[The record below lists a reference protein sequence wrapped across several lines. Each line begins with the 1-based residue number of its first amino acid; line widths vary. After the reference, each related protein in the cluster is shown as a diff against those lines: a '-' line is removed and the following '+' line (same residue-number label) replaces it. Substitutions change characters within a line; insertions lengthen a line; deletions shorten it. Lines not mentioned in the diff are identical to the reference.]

1 MWRSAIKPRDVL
13 GLSVVVFA
21 FLTAPAHAEPERRI
35 DVEAG
40 EAAEMLM
47 EFASQADVNIV
58 FDPRQLEGV
67 QTNRVVGEFLPS
79 VALEQMLEGTMLVA
93 NREQDTGAVAISQRT
108 APATDDSPAANPI
121 NRFFKSLFAGTAANK
136 PEGRSWRPASTEEE
150 IFELS
155 PFTVDV
161 TTDNGYVASQTL
173 AGSRIAAPLRNVAA
187 QIDVMTGE
195 FLQDVGAV
203 SLDEAMLYSLN
214 VENSNEY
221 NPNPERDSEFGVY
234 DLSTA
239 GRVRGISNATRTLN
253 YFPTFFTHDTY
264 NTERFTFNS
273 GPNAILFGLGSPG
286 GVMDST
292 GLKAYFTNR
301 TSIDAR
307 FDSEGSLRGQVR
319 FNRVLVEKKLAIS
332 IAALH
337 EDAESWQKPSFD
349 RKERYHGTFTFKP
362 FARTTI
368 RGSYE
373 RIDRETTWPRNTAM
387 RDYAT
392 PYLNWRA
399 AKMKEQGI
407 SDPRDPR
414 LYWAPGDPADD
425 STPFQLTGK
434 GIRLITGSYDP
445 VPEAFLIGDYW
456 SSLER
461 TLTGTGEGFQTTGS
475 ALSRGP
481 QELAG
486 VHPADVFTRS
496 LADPSLFPPGIH
508 PSKALLAESSGSIWS
523 IFAEQQLTDQL
534 FVEAAVQVE
543 DRTKEHEDWLR
554 GYGQALRVDVNRYLP
569 QEVGSVEPPVLN
581 PNRGRYFMEE
591 WGQGNFT
598 DVYSEN
604 ARLTIAYEL
613 DLEDREDWLS
623 WLGRHQFTLLADYSR
638 VEVGTQNY
646 RTSMYPEYTD
656 GIPIPGEGAAA
667 FGFRVLHRVYL
678 DDPADPGGSIFTF
691 DPAVHVTQLLNEPFA
706 GYDNVHVT
714 LRPDPHLEYGVW
726 GGGRFNTSET
736 RGRVFAVQSSFLQDR
751 LHITYGRRW
760 DYFKFKEVTTP
771 LESNAPAPWN
781 TRPRDISKLSAP
793 GLSEPDID
801 ASGYQETRGLVF
813 HALPWF
819 SVFYNE
825 SENQQ
830 AKSAGLNLLTGE
842 LHPPS
847 DGLGKDY
854 GFLLNLSEGELLVK
868 VNWFETIQR
877 RNESIQFSD
886 LRWAVWEVESRL
898 TNWSESNSVPAPP
911 GAPFNPPTTWDPNTT
926 ADISR
931 ADILSD
937 ARSEGIEIKLHYN
950 PAPNWRMVMTVAR
963 TEVVEENIAT
973 TYSAY
978 VDSRLGEWRKYY
990 DRAWDRDGMPAEPG
1004 EETLEQFVE
1013 REIFMQELDLAA
1025 AYEGRP
1031 ADRVSKWRVNLV
1043 SNYTFTDGFLKGF
1056 SLGGAYRWRDER
1068 VIGFPLT
1075 TGEEGNEVFDIHHPW
1090 KGSNEW
1096 NLDAWIAYDALL
1108 FNGKAMARFQVN
1120 IQNLLDEDGII
1131 PQKALTSGEVAIYR
1145 WQAPRRFIFSA
1156 SLAF

>member
-1 MWRSAIKPRDVL
+1 MWRSAIRPRDVVGL
-13 GLSVVVFA
+13 GVVVFA
-21 FLTAPAHAEPERRI
+21 FLTATAHAEPERWI

-40 EAAEMLM
+40 DAAEMLM
-47 EFASQADVNIV
+47 EFASQVDVGIV

-79 VALEQMLEGTMLVA
+79 VALERMLEGTMLVA
-93 NREQDTGAVAISQRT
+93 KREQETGAVAISRRF
-108 APATDDSPAANPI
+108 APATDESPAANPI

-136 PEGRSWRPASTEEE
+136 PEGRSSRPASTEEE

-161 TTDNGYVASQTL
+161 TTDNGYVASQTM

-234 DLSTA
+234 DLNTA

-253 YFPTFFTHDTY
+253 YFPTFFAHDTY

-307 FDSEGSLRGQVR
+307 FDSEGSLRAHAR
-319 FNRVLVEKKLAIS
+319 FNRVLVEKKLALS

-337 EDAESWQKPSFD
+337 ADAESWQKPSFD
-349 RKERYHGTFTFKP
+349 RKKRYHGTFTFKP
-362 FARTTI
+362 FGRTII

-387 RDYAT
+387 RDFAT

-425 STPFQLTGK
+425 STPFQLTGG

-445 VPEAFLIGDYW
+445 IPEAFLIGDYW

-461 TLTGTGEGFQTTGS
+461 SLTGTGEGFQTTGS
-475 ALSRGP
+475 VLSRGP
-481 QELAG
+481 QELAD

-508 PSKALLAESSGSIWS
+508 PSKALLTESGGSIWS

-534 FVEAAVQVE
+534 FFEAGVQVE
-543 DRTKEHEDWLR
+543 NRTKEHEDWLR

-598 DVYSEN
+598 DEHSEN
-604 ARLTIAYEL
+604 ARLTVAYEL
-613 DLEDREDWLS
+613 DLEGRENWLS

-646 RTSMYPEYTD
+646 RTSMYPEYSD
-656 GIPIPGEGAAA
+656 GIPLPGEGAAA
-667 FGFRVLHRVYL
+667 FDFRVLHRVYL

-691 DPAVHVTQLLNEPFA
+691 DPAVHAAQLLNEPFA

-726 GGGRFNTSET
+726 GGGDS
-736 RGRVFAVQSSFLQDR
+736 
-751 LHITYGRRW
+751 
-760 DYFKFKEVTTP
+760 TP
-771 LESNAPAPWN
+771 
-781 TRPRDISKLSAP
+781 PR
-793 GLSEPDID
+793 
-801 ASGYQETRGLVF
+801 
-813 HALPWF
+813 
-819 SVFYNE
+819 
-825 SENQQ
+825 
-830 AKSAGLNLLTGE
+830 
-842 LHPPS
+842 
-847 DGLGKDY
+847 
-854 GFLLNLSEGELLVK
+854 
-868 VNWFETIQR
+868 
-877 RNESIQFSD
+877 
-886 LRWAVWEVESRL
+886 
-898 TNWSESNSVPAPP
+898 P
-911 GAPFNPPTTWDPNTT
+911 GAGCLPSRAASCRIGSTSPT
-926 ADISR
+926 ADVGMILNSR
-931 ADILSD
+931 
-937 ARSEGIEIKLHYN
+937 K
-950 PAPNWRMVMTVAR
+950 
-963 TEVVEENIAT
+963 
-973 TYSAY
+973 
-978 VDSRLGEWRKYY
+978 
-990 DRAWDRDGMPAEPG
+990 
-1004 EETLEQFVE
+1004 
-1013 REIFMQELDLAA
+1013 
-1025 AYEGRP
+1025 
-1031 ADRVSKWRVNLV
+1031 
-1043 SNYTFTDGFLKGF
+1043 
-1056 SLGGAYRWRDER
+1056 
-1068 VIGFPLT
+1068 
-1075 TGEEGNEVFDIHHPW
+1075 
-1090 KGSNEW
+1090 
-1096 NLDAWIAYDALL
+1096 
-1108 FNGKAMARFQVN
+1108 
-1120 IQNLLDEDGII
+1120 
-1131 PQKALTSGEVAIYR
+1131 
-1145 WQAPRRFIFSA
+1145 
-1156 SLAF
+1156 